1 MLYWI
6 GIEILALNAR
16 ISYVP
21 GGYCIMRVTM
31 DNALDFAQGGLLYS
45 SGRIL
50 IIHQGA
56 LGDFILTLPAIT
68 ALREALAPGFLE
80 LMGQPWVLPLAH
92 CPQYADRISDI
103 NRADMAI
110 FFNEEATLPKKLC
123 RDLGGFDAAFV
134 FGNSETLAHNLRRA
148 GIKNTFVLPPFP
160 KLRMHV
166 TDHHQRSLAEVGIFA
181 TLSPPRVFLREDE
194 KKWAQDLVFSNGW
207 RDKEIIVIHPG
218 AGSRKKVW
226 PPSRFATLGRMLA
239 GDSRRLL
246 LIQGPADY
254 KTAPEAL
261 TGLHGVPCEIIHGLP
276 VTRLAAVLSLASLFV
291 GNDSGVSH
299 LAAALGVPTVAI
311 FGPTDPIVWAPKG
324 RHSSWLRGDAG
335 CGPCDRKT
343 QHTCQSQQCLEKLSV
358 EDVLAFIGAKISG

>member
-1 MLYWI
+1 
-6 GIEILALNAR
+6 
-16 ISYVP
+16 
-21 GGYCIMRVTM
+21 MRKE
-31 DNALDFAQGGLLYS
+31 DFNG
-45 SGRIL
+45 GRIL

-56 LGDFILTLPAIT
+56 LGDFILTLPAIA
-68 ALREALAPGFLE
+68 ALREALEPGFLE
-80 LMGQPWVLPLAH
+80 LMGQPWVSPLAH

-110 FFNEEATLPKKLC
+110 FFNEDATLPEKLC
-123 RDLGGFDAAFV
+123 GDLGDFDAAFV
-134 FGNSETLAHNLRRA
+134 FGSSKTLAHNLARA

-160 KLRMHV
+160 EIRMHV
-166 TDHHQRSLAEVGIFA
+166 TEHHQRSLADVGIFA

-226 PPSRFATLGRMLA
+226 PPSRFAALGRMLA

-246 LIQGPADY
+246 LIQGPADD
-254 KTAPEAL
+254 KTMPEAL
-261 TGLHGVPCEIIHGLP
+261 TGLNGIQCELIHGLT

-324 RHSSWLRGDAG
+324 RRSFWLRGQTG
-335 CGPCDRKT
+335 CGPCDREA
-343 QHTCQSQQCLEKLSV
+343 QHTCQSQQCLEKISV
-358 EDVLAFIGAKISG
+358 EDVLALIEESGTINTFFHMS